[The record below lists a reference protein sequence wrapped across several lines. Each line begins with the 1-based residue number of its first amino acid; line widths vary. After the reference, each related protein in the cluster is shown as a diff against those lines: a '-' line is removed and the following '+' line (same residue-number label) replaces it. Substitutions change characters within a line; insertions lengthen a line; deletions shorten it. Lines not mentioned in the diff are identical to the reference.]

1 MSIKESFV
9 GNVVDP
15 VVEDITVFVSTV
27 VYVIVEDDFVEIAVV
42 TFIENLVDD
51 IVEVELIGVS

>member
-15 VVEDITVFVSTV
+15 VVEDITVVVSTV
-27 VYVIVEDDFVEIAVV
+27 VYVFEEDDFVKIAVV